1 MILMVYQVFDA
12 QSGTVLSQFND
23 DCDANA
29 LFVAFEN
36 YDVHDSDVFV
46 LRNVT
51 EEHIVEVL

>member
-1 MILMVYQVFDA
+1 MVYQVFDA

>member
-1 MILMVYQVFDA
+1 MVYQVFDA
-12 QSGTVLSQFND
+12 QSGIVLSQFND
-23 DCDANA
+23 DCDAKA
-29 LFVAFEN
+29 LFVAFKN